1 MVVSTNLSTP
11 LPFHKRFGYG
21 IGDLAFNLYFTTASL
36 YLLLYYTDVAGLSPA
51 TGGWIF
57 AAALTWDAVLDPL
70 MGYIASRTRTRW
82 GSYRPYLLFAAVPL
96 AASWALIF
104 LPTGF
109 TGTALTIYAL
119 AAHMLF
125 RTCYTIVSMPYLSL
139 SAVMTSDSHERGV
152 LASFRMVGA
161 TGAGL
166 VISYF
171 TLDLVK
177 ALGGEDQMRG
187 FLLLALLFGAVAT
200 LILWFTFANTSEAVA
215 AHEEKLPSAG
225 DMVRMLRANSAF
237 WLVGGLMLMTAMAA
251 TFFSKAVPYFFKY
264 GVERPDLIGTAL
276 ATITGCA
283 MISIPFWTQVMK
295 RTSKR
300 TVAMSGPAL
309 GCVAYTL
316 FWFMPM
322 NRPDLLIPVLAMSG
336 IATGA
341 GYLTFWAMIPDT
353 VEFGEWRTGIRAE
366 GMIFGFVSLVQKAA
380 LGFGVGLLG
389 EVLTKI
395 GYVAN
400 QPQTPETLGNL
411 RLMMLVAPVCF
422 AGLAVAVISFYP
434 LDRARHARLVRALE
448 WRSRKRA
455 GAMGGVEAAT

>member
-1 MVVSTNLSTP
+1 MRR
-11 LPFHKRFGYG
+11 RFGYG
-21 IGDLAFNLYFTTASL
+21 VGDLAFNLYFTTASL
-36 YLLLYYTDVAGLSPA
+36 YLLLYYTDVVGLSPA

-57 AAALTWDAVLDPL
+57 AAALVWDAVLDPF
-70 MGYIASRTRTRW
+70 MGYVASRTRTRW

-119 AAHMLF
+119 AVHILF

-152 LASFRMVGA
+152 LASFRMVAA
-161 TGAGL
+161 TAAGL

-177 ALGGEDQMRG
+177 ALGGENQMRG
-187 FLLLALLFGAVAT
+187 FLLLALLFGTFAT
-200 LILWFTFANTSEAVA
+200 LILWFTFANTAEEIRAEEEA
-215 AHEEKLPSAG
+215 LPSAA

-237 WLVGGLMLMTAMAA
+237 WLVSGLMLMTAMAA
-251 TFFSKAVPYFFKY
+251 TFFSKAIPYFFKY
-264 GVERPDLIGTAL
+264 GVARPDLIGTAL
-276 ATITGCA
+276 ATVTGCA
-283 MISIPFWTQVMK
+283 MLSIPFWTQLMK
-295 RTSKR
+295 RKSKR
-300 TVAMSGPAL
+300 AVAMSGPSL
-309 GCVAYTL
+309 GIVAYSL

-322 NRPDLLIPVLAMSG
+322 DRPDLLIPILAISG
-336 IATGA
+336 VATGA

-400 QPQTPETLGNL
+400 QPQAPETLRNL
-411 RLMMLVAPVCF
+411 RLMMLVAPLGF
-422 AGLAVAVISFYP
+422 AGLAILVISFYP
-434 LDRARHARLVRALE
+434 LDRTRHARLVRALE
-448 WRSRKRA
+448 WRNRKRA
-455 GAMGGVEAAT
+455 FISGGIESAT